1 MYINNLLYIHIP
13 KTAGLSVE
21 YELNRIYNP
30 YENNMWYY
38 HIIENSPNIIKYI
51 YFYCDWFRKI
61 VHYFLYDNHPLQNCN
76 FRFNNNTISIHYN
89 IIDYMDYIN
98 IIDDMIKFT
107 IVRNPYDRAVSLFR
121 FIYPSFMQNKEY
133 FIKFLFD
140 IKLGVLNNSFFADQ
154 YSYIIDHSGNILV
167 TNIIKFENLKNDW
180 NNFCIKYKI
189 PSTSLPKINYNTRT
203 KMDLLDNMTK
213 SLIYDIYKRDFDYF
227 NYTI

>member
-1 MYINNLLYIHIP
+1 
-13 KTAGLSVE
+13 
-21 YELNRIYNP
+21 
-30 YENNMWYY
+30 
-38 HIIENSPNIIKYI
+38 
-51 YFYCDWFRKI
+51 
-61 VHYFLYDNHPLQNCN
+61 
-76 FRFNNNTISIHYN
+76 
-89 IIDYMDYIN
+89 
-98 IIDDMIKFT
+98 
-107 IVRNPYDRAVSLFR
+107 
-121 FIYPSFMQNKEY
+121 MQNKEY